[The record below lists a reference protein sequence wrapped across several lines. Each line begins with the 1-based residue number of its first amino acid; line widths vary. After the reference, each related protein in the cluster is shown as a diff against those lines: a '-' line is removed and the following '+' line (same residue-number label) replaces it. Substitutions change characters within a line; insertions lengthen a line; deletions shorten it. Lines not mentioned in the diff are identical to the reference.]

1 MNLHI
6 PKFCLTANPEAK
18 HSVMNRKVNHLPG
31 KFKGKRIVR
40 HSDNFLSEALRPL
53 VSRMYQ
59 LANDLIDKTM
69 IASVEDKNISIVFYI
84 IDHSTPEAYACKDK
98 KEKTYAVIMTS
109 SLLSGM
115 HKIFFEAS
123 KVLEFWRLDPRD
135 KTKTVFVDTL
145 PPGLFPLIFSP
156 NRKSLNIESWGNL
169 TPKSNAEIY
178 ANKAFLLFFEF
189 VMGHELGHI
198 CNGHIG
204 WLNRNSHMRQIN
216 EINKNSLMDNSI
228 SRALEY
234 DADCFSGKL
243 GLFRTI
249 DLHFDDADRHVWENF
264 VCLGSIPS
272 AFAVQIRARQYAISL
287 FFMLQEEFE
296 KRVKREYSSHPP
308 SIFRHMHLI
317 RYGDMYIRKTA
328 RNTLPEVFD
337 LLTSWRHEETSFSG
351 FSDAETAFL
360 SIVGRQSDRSGYFRI
375 LGQEGGKILD
385 EILEAYSRIYNDL
398 NQLKLGG
405 ILALPRDT

>member
-1 MNLHI
+1 MKEKTSYLQ
-6 PKFCLTANPEAK
+6 
-18 HSVMNRKVNHLPG
+18 G
-31 KFKGKRIVR
+31 KFKGKRIIR
-40 HSDNFLSEALRPL
+40 HSDKVLPEALRPL
-53 VSRMYQ
+53 VLRMYQ
-59 LANDLIDKTM
+59 LAEDLIGKTM
-69 IASVEDKNISIVFYI
+69 IASVEDKSVSISFYI
-84 IDHSTPEAYACKDK
+84 IDHSAPEAYACKDRQ
-98 KEKTYAVIMTS
+98 EKDYVVIMTS
-109 SLLSGM
+109 SFLSGM

-123 KVLEFWRLDPRD
+123 KTLEFWRLDPRD
-135 KTKTVFVDTL
+135 KTRTIFVDVL

-156 NRKSLNIESWGNL
+156 NRKSLYVESWGNL
-169 TPKSNAEIY
+169 APKSSAEIY
-178 ANKAFLLFFEF
+178 ANKAFFLFFEF

-198 CNGHIG
+198 CNGHVDWFGKNAHIG
-204 WLNRNSHMRQIN
+204 RIN
-216 EINKNSLMDNSI
+216 EIKGSSLIDNSI

-249 DLHFDDADRHVWENF
+249 DLHFDDTDRRVWESF
-264 VCLGSIPS
+264 VCLNSIPN

-296 KRVKREYSSHPP
+296 KRVKQENSSHPP
-308 SIFRHMHLI
+308 SIFRHMNLI

-328 RNTLPEVFD
+328 RNTLPELFD
-337 LLTSWRHEETSFSG
+337 LLASWRHEETSFCG

-360 SIVGRQSDRSGYFRI
+360 SIVGRQSNRSGYFRI

-385 EILEAYSRIYNDL
+385 EILGSYSQIYNDL

-405 ILALPRDT
+405 TLAPPRDS